1 MAIKKVT
8 ISISYEEEGT
18 TQGYKQSLNKQILTD
33 ADTGVIIQQI
43 EKMQVALTGQQ
54 SLLPDNE
61 EEEETESL

>member
-18 TQGYKQSLNKQILTD
+18 TQGYKQSLKKQILTD